1 MEFDYSYCKRD
12 LNAICL
18 SLLKGMM
25 TNRKPS
31 LCFGQLQQQQTY
43 QQSEVPQPS
52 QVIGLPEGSLGTYTK
67 SSCKNNDHA
76 IVITVL
82 FIASKP

>member
-1 MEFDYSYCKRD
+1 
-12 LNAICL
+12 
-18 SLLKGMM
+18 M
-25 TNRKPS
+25 TKRKPS
-31 LCFGQLQQQQTY
+31 SCFAQLQQQQQTY

-52 QVIGLPEGSLGTYTK
+52 QVIGLPEGSLGTYTN
-67 SSCKNNDHA
+67 SSCKNDDHP